1 MSAVLNVSQQN
12 LGAEDVV
19 NLLTSPQ
26 VLPHLLRELTIER
39 AIAEID
45 YSDAELTQCCEALAK
60 KPQYFN
66 VAPEQIRRI
75 APRQLKLQKFKLAAW
90 GNLVEADF
98 LNQQERY
105 DQVLFSL
112 IQTDNLE
119 IIQELYFRL
128 REGEADFAELAT
140 RYSQGPEART
150 NGLVGPLELH
160 NLHQKLAQ
168 MLRISQPGQVSPP
181 FRVDQ
186 WVVIVRLERYI
197 PAQFDQALRQR
208 LLDER
213 FETWMRQAIAQQ
225 ADVIQIPDLLNLPA
239 GAAPASLPAVAP
251 ATEPAPAPVE
261 PQAIAPLPS
270 SIDEELEP
278 PLYPE
283 NSPAAAK
290 APQNAAPKSLPVPTV
305 NGLDRDPGKRRSP
318 RFTEAVLMSLVPLA
332 LGGWSLAA
340 LFGFGSDSAPDTT
353 AQLAETANSPTSSTA
368 IVATTQANAQKEAFR
383 NAVNHANAAVE
394 AIPKARTAADWDAIA
409 HHWETSVEL
418 MRAVPV
424 DDPNYAQAQDKVI
437 EYQGYEEYARQ
448 QQGNSDLAFYTA
460 VRDAEEAVLIGQSA
474 QTHQN
479 WDKAVRAWDQAV
491 VSMEAVPED
500 SQFYGVAQEKAIE
513 YQVYLEYVKRLRD
526 NTETIAFEVQIQ
538 GRDTQ
543 ERVALP
549 LSPSNSS
556 ELSDG
561 DRLPADRE
569 VDGDD
574 PQIDASLEGADAD
587 SAAVD

>member
-1 MSAVLNVSQQN
+1 M
-12 LGAEDVV
+12 

-39 AIAEID
+39 AIAEVE
-45 YSDAELTQCCEALAK
+45 YSDAELDQCCEALAK

-197 PAQFDQALRQR
+197 PAQFDEALRQR

-239 GAAPASLPAVAP
+239 AAAPASLPAVAP
-251 ATEPAPAPVE
+251 AAEPATPTMLDK
-261 PQAIAPLPS
+261 QAIASLPS

-278 PLYPE
+278 PLYPD
-283 NSPAAAK
+283 NTPAAEK
-290 APQNAAPKSLPVPTV
+290 APQSTAPKSLAVPMV
-305 NGLDRDPGKRRSP
+305 NRLDRDPDKRRSP

-340 LFGFGSDSAPDTT
+340 LLGFGSDSTPENT
-353 AQLAETANSPTSSTA
+353 AQPVDTANQAPSSTA
-368 IVATTQANAQKEAFR
+368 IVASTQANAQKEAFR

-394 AIPKARTAADWDAIA
+394 AIPQARTAADWEAIA
-409 HHWETSVEL
+409 EHWETSVDL

-424 DDPNYAQAQDKVI
+424 DDPNYTQAQDKVI

-448 QQGNSDLAFYTA
+448 QQGNMDLAFYTA

-491 VSMEAVPED
+491 VSMEAVPEE

-526 NTETIAFEVQIQ
+526 NTETIAFEAQIN

-543 ERVALP
+543 TQLPLLNPADSEPLDRDALP
-549 LSPSNSS
+549 GDL
-556 ELSDG
+556 ELG
-561 DRLPADRE
+561 
-569 VDGDD
+569 GDD

-587 SAAVD
+587 QAAVD